1 MQVMT
6 DRWFKEWMYQ
16 VAVDV
21 EMLPADVAAILDQTP
36 TVLPAWDPMVRPHLC
51 FRDDLEADGCVLDQG
66 SLAQTLPESGD
77 VAAKL

>member
-1 MQVMT
+1 MADGLLALLAVRKLEGRLKWRVWVQVMT

-36 TVLPAWDPMVRPHLC
+36 TVLPAWDPMVRPPTLC
-51 FRDDLEADGCVLDQG
+51 FATCG
-66 SLAQTLPESGD
+66 
-77 VAAKL
+77 

>member
-1 MQVMT
+1 MT

-36 TVLPAWDPMVRPHLC
+36 TVLPAWDPMV
-51 FRDDLEADGCVLDQG
+51 
-66 SLAQTLPESGD
+66 
-77 VAAKL
+77 

>member
-1 MQVMT
+1 MT

-36 TVLPAWDPMVRPHLC
+36 TVLPAWDPMVRPPTLC
-51 FRDDLEADGCVLDQG
+51 FAALVSVLVADGLRLG
-66 SLAQTLPESGD
+66 
-77 VAAKL
+77 

>member
-1 MQVMT
+1 MT

-36 TVLPAWDPMVRPHLC
+36 TVLPAWDPMVRPL
-51 FRDDLEADGCVLDQG
+51 
-66 SLAQTLPESGD
+66 
-77 VAAKL
+77 VAALRQVR

>member
-1 MQVMT
+1 MT

-36 TVLPAWDPMVRPHLC
+36 TVLPAWDPMVRSPTLC
-51 FRDDLEADGCVLDQG
+51 FATLVSVLVSVLTPTDCMVGSGVAGAD
-66 SLAQTLPESGD
+66 
-77 VAAKL
+77 AAGER

>member
-1 MQVMT
+1 MVGVQVMT

-36 TVLPAWDPMVRPHLC
+36 TVLPAWDPMVRSPTLC
-51 FRDDLEADGCVLDQG
+51 FAALRNYR
-66 SLAQTLPESGD
+66 SLVGI
-77 VAAKL
+77 